1 MKKVRILIAIAAAI
15 ALGIIAYR
23 IGMRDIAAQVANLRL
38 VLPIVLL
45 SGLVRLLLQTRA
57 WKIGLQAEGI
67 DLPQSRLL
75 AVRLASQAAGYLA
88 AVGPVVSEP
97 AKLVLLRNH
106 VGMGA
111 AASATFF
118 ETGTYWST
126 SAILGLVG
134 TCAAAFLIS
143 NDTAVCAAAGVF
155 GVALVLLI
163 GRRSLLSPV
172 VRLFGSR
179 APNWLRSAESAELRI
194 RSFRD
199 RQPRAARG
207 ILALDSIAQLVTLA
221 EVGSVLWGVGMQPSV
236 LEVLTVEAAGR
247 MVKVLGAWIPGR
259 IGADEGGAA
268 ASFALLG
275 FPAAAGLIL
284 ALARRVRDLIWC
296 GVGIVWAA
304 TSNTDQPRVSPV
316 VSEVSICVEER

>member
-1 MKKVRILIAIAAAI
+1 VKKLRLLFGIAGGT
-15 ALGIIAYR
+15 ALGIIAFR
-23 IGMRDIAAQVANLRL
+23 VGMRDIAAQLVNLSL

-45 SGLVRLLLQTRA
+45 AGLVRLLLQTRA
-57 WKIGLQAEGI
+57 WKIGLKAEGI

-88 AVGPVVSEP
+88 ALGPVVSEP
-97 AKLVLLRNH
+97 AKLVLLRNQ

-118 ETGTYWST
+118 ETGTYWFT
-126 SAILGLVG
+126 SAILGLAG

-143 NDTAVCAAAGVF
+143 NDAAVWAAAGVF
-155 GVALVLLI
+155 GVALVLLT

-179 APNWLRSAESAELRI
+179 APKWLRSGESAELRI

-199 RQPRAARG
+199 RHTRAARS
-207 ILALDSIAQLVTLA
+207 ILVLDSIAQIVTLA
-221 EVGSVLWGVGMQPSV
+221 EVGSVLWAVGMRPSV
-236 LEVLTVEAAGR
+236 LDVLVVEAAGR

-275 FPAAAGLIL
+275 FPAAAGLML
-284 ALARRVRDLIWC
+284 ALARRIRDVIWC

-304 TSNTDQPRVSPV
+304 ASNTDQPRVSPV
-316 VSEVSICVEER
+316 VSEVSICIEER